1 MASREVLKF
10 CKKTGTVIPK
20 EEADRLDAVERRPA
34 ILDIPLTLPSESAR
48 GGWFKF
54 CKTTGSVLP
63 IGEARERDRLAK
75 NTFTSDEMPP
85 TKHPLTGE
93 YYTSQAKFREVT
105 RAHGY
110 EEVGD
115 SYERGYDPEAESL
128 KAVEAVEDRRFRESL
143 REHQQAGKEYIKER
157 MDEYRRRSEENRER
171 PAERR
176 VTLRMG

>member
-1 MASREVLKF
+1 MAAQGLYKF
-10 CKKTGTVIPK
+10 CKKTGTVLPK
-20 EEADRLDAVERRPA
+20 DEADVLDHIERKPVKFDGS
-34 ILDIPLTLPSESAR
+34 LDIPSEGR

-63 IGEARERDRLAK
+63 VGEARERDRLAK
-75 NTFTSDEMPP
+75 NAFTSDEMPP
-85 TKHPLTGE
+85 TKHPLTKE
-93 YYTSQAKFREVT
+93 YYTSREKFREVT

-115 SYERGYDPEAESL
+115 AYERGHDPEAESL
-128 KAVEAVEDRRFRESL
+128 KAVEAAEDRRFRESL
-143 REHQQAGKEYIKER
+143 REHRQAGKEYIKAR

-171 PAERR
+171 PVERR